1 MTDLNLTGQHFIAG
15 KWLSG
20 DALFD
25 SAPSTGPVRHFSEA
39 SQSHVDAAVNAAE
52 EAFMSYG
59 WSGQNARAAFLRTIA
74 DEIEAVGALVTE
86 IGHQET
92 GLPEARL
99 EGERGRTTG
108 QLRLFADHIEQG
120 SYLEQSH
127 DVALPDRAPSALWRF
142 LGRLIFHWPFQ
153 PQAEIRLRPWPLAVR
168 LF

>member
-127 DVALPDRAPSALWRF
+127 DVALPDRAPLPRRPSAH
-142 LGRLIFHWPFQ
+142 GDP
-153 PQAEIRLRPWPLAVR
+153 E
-168 LF
+168 